1 MSARARRRSNGP
13 RLRTMSFLALR
24 NHAAA
29 PAHSTIY
36 AASVLW
42 RRKAGSMLVTGANI
56 ELLPD
61 GAHSPRRFKVKVV
74 DTAERRNRV
83 DALLKRRYGWRG
95 YKTVRLPT
103 DQSVHKFTLA
113 ATEEG
118 ETIGSI
124 TVSFDGPE
132 GLGADSVFALEVD
145 RLRAQG
151 HRICEFVRL
160 AVDPTVGTKR
170 VLAALF
176 HVAFIVA
183 HRVRGHDLLLIEV
196 NPRHVHYY
204 VRMLGFR
211 TLGSERLNHS
221 VNAPAVLLGVD
232 FAYVAGKIAEF
243 GGHPW
248 RMATERSLYPAAFS
262 QPEEAAIVNRMLA
275 KQRAYDEGQRGG
287 RDAPPPSDF
296 MASDMVALD

>member
-1 MSARARRRSNGP
+1 MSLIAS
-13 RLRTMSFLALR
+13 R

-42 RRKAGSMLVTGANI
+42 RRKPGSMLIAGPDI

-74 DTAERRNRV
+74 DTAERRSRV

-113 ATEEG
+113 ATEDG

-132 GLGADSVFALEVD
+132 GLGADSVFAREVG

-151 HRICEFVRL
+151 RRICEFVRL

-183 HRVRGHDLLLIEV
+183 YRIRGHDLLLIEV
-196 NPRHVHYY
+196 NPRHVNYY
-204 VRMLGFR
+204 VRMLGFQV
-211 TLGSERLNHS
+211 LGSERHNHS
-221 VNAPAVLLGVD
+221 VNAPAVLLGVE
-232 FAYVAGKIAEF
+232 FAYVAKQIGEF

-262 QPEEAAIVNRMLA
+262 QPEEAAIFERMLA
-275 KQRAYDEGQRGG
+275 KQRAYDAGQHGDHG
-287 RDAPPPSDF
+287 VPPPSDF
-296 MASDMVALD
+296 LPSDMVALD

>member
-1 MSARARRRSNGP
+1 MS
-13 RLRTMSFLALR
+13 LLAHR
-24 NHAAA
+24 NHSPS

-42 RRKAGSMLVTGANI
+42 RRKPGSMLVTGPNI

-61 GAHSPRRFKVKVV
+61 GAHSPRRFKIKVV

-103 DQSVHKFTLA
+103 DKTVHKFTLA

-132 GLGADSVFALEVD
+132 RLGADSAFGPEIGQ
-145 RLRAQG
+145 LRAHG
-151 HRICEFVRL
+151 RRICEFVRL

-183 HRVRGHDLLLIEV
+183 HRIRGHDLLLIEV
-196 NPRHVHYY
+196 NPRHVNYY
-204 VRMLGFR
+204 VRMLGFQP
-211 TLGSERLNHS
+211 LGSERLNRS

-232 FAYVAGKIAEF
+232 FAYVARQIAEF

-248 RMATERSLYPAAFS
+248 RMASERSLYPAAFS
-262 QPEEAAIVNRMLA
+262 QAEEAAIIERMLA
-275 KQRAYDEGQRGG
+275 KQRAWDEGRHDG
-287 RDAPPPSDF
+287 RDLPPTSDF
-296 MASDMVALD
+296 LPSDMVALG